1 MAGTRAGKGEHGLI
15 PQEYIQEVVHRSDV
29 TEVVSGYVQLRRR
42 GRTQTGLCPFHS
54 EKTPSFVVY
63 PETQSFYC
71 FGCGVGGDVIT
82 FIKRINNLDYVEAVK
97 FLASRAGMPL
107 PEETDETG
115 RLRGRILAA
124 NRDAARFFY
133 QSLNA
138 DTPQAAAARAYWRG
152 RGLSDGTIRRFG
164 LGYAPAGYSACL
176 HHLKGRGYTEDELL
190 AAGLVKQ
197 SHRDNAKNSLYDAF
211 YDRVM
216 TPIFDLRGGIIGF
229 GGRVLGDA
237 KPKYVNSPETLV
249 YKKSRAMFALNL
261 AKKSASRR
269 YILCEGYMDV
279 ISLHQAG
286 FDTAVAACGTALTPE
301 QVKLLSEYADEVV
314 LCYDSDE
321 AGQKATARSLG
332 LFANSP
338 VRVSVLNIPNAKDPD
353 EFIKKFG
360 AERFSQLL
368 NGASNALEYKLSRVR
383 ANHDLANDAGRLDY
397 LREAIGLLAGVV
409 TPTERDVS
417 AGRLAE
423 ETNVAKSAILSQLDG
438 AVRQNARRAQRQKQR
453 DILKE
458 GAAAQIKLPYGAG
471 ERALAVVYAEQQIM
485 TALLRE
491 PDWVPL
497 VKARVGPDDF
507 IDPQMQKVCAAVF
520 SLYEQGGPVNL
531 AALGA
536 LLDEQQIS
544 QLGQLL
550 ARNADV
556 ALTQKDLEL
565 FLSRIEQS
573 QPKSQ
578 KAADMPVEELDEYIR
593 SLRDRKA

>member
-1 MAGTRAGKGEHGLI
+1 MAGARAGKGEHGLI

-82 FIKRINNLDYVEAVK
+82 FIKKINNLDYVEAVK

-383 ANHDLANDAGRLDY
+383 ANHDLASDAGRLDY
-397 LREAIGLLAGVV
+397 IREAIGLLAGVV
-409 TPTERDVS
+409 TPTERDVY

-497 VKARVGPDDF
+497 VKERVGPDDF

-565 FLSRIEQS
+565 FLTRIEQS

>member
-1 MAGTRAGKGEHGLI
+1 MAGARAGKGEHGLI

-82 FIKRINNLDYVEAVK
+82 FIKKINNLDYVEAVK

-338 VRVSVLNIPNAKDPD
+338 VKVSVLNIPNAKDPD

-383 ANHDLANDAGRLDY
+383 ANHDLASDAGRLDY
-397 LREAIGLLAGVV
+397 IREAIGLLAGVV
-409 TPTERDVS
+409 TPTERDVY

-497 VKARVGPDDF
+497 VKARVGPDAF